1 MQSNQFIDISQPIRV
16 SGIPVGIPGGTYRF
30 NLDHANTQFISFD
43 PNDSRIKYVST
54 PLIPIQPR
62 TCQPSMLQ
70 IPKISHKQYEE
81 AMQFINSLGE
91 TVDET
96 QCNDFGR
103 HSTTVAWYNAI
114 QNDKKFKEQNRLHE
128 ILNRRKR
135 LQIIYRLK
143 LRDRGTCSK

>member
-16 SGIPVGIPGGTYRF
+16 SGIPTGLPGGTYRF

-70 IPKISHKQYEE
+70 IPKISHKQYED
-81 AMQFINSLGE
+81 AMNFMNSLGE
-91 TVDET
+91 TINEPH
-96 QCNDFGR
+96 NFSR
-103 HSTTVAWYNAI
+103 HAQTIAWYNVQ
-114 QNDKKFKEQNRLHE
+114 QNEQQIKEQRRLRE
-128 ILNRRKR
+128 FLNRRKR
-135 LQIIYRLK
+135 LHDIYRLK